1 MDAMGAKRTD
11 LALEAQQLWQERT
24 GRTDRLPGVA
34 ARDSRREGFP
44 LTTVEILDGEGEQA
58 LGKPQGRYLTLTLEG
73 LERREEGVFQRAVSA
88 VAQCLTELLPAP
100 DGSALV
106 VGLGNR
112 AITPDAVGPMVREH
126 ILVTRHLTEALPEH
140 FGDFRPVSSLA
151 AEVLGNTGME
161 SGELVLAVCRR
172 LAPDFVIA
180 VDALASRSLDRLCR
194 TVQFTDTGIV
204 PGSGVGNHR
213 QGLSQTTL
221 GIPVLAVG
229 VPTVVDGATLTADLL
244 GREDCPEEG
253 RALLVTPKDIDRQV
267 RDLSRVI
274 GFGVDL
280 ALQPGLT
287 LEELELLLG

>member
-1 MDAMGAKRTD
+1 
-11 LALEAQQLWQERT
+11 
-24 GRTDRLPGVA
+24 
-34 ARDSRREGFP
+34 
-44 LTTVEILDGEGEQA
+44 
-58 LGKPQGRYLTLTLEG
+58 
-73 LERREEGVFQRAVSA
+73 
-88 VAQCLTELLPAP
+88 
-100 DGSALV
+100 
-106 VGLGNR
+106 
-112 AITPDAVGPMVREH
+112 MVREH

-161 SGELVLAVCRR
+161 SGELAAAVCRR

-221 GIPVLAVG
+221 GVPVLAVG